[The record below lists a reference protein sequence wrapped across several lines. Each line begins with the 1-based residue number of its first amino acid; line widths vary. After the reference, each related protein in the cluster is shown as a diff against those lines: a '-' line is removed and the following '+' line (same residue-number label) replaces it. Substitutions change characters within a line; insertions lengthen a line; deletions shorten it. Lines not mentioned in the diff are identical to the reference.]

1 MSKSP
6 MTRAEKSW
14 VLYDVACSA
23 FTMLISTTI
32 PILFRSYAEAD
43 GVSPEYASALWG
55 WATSAAVLV
64 MGLFSCILGA
74 LADYRGMKKRLF
86 GLFLVLSLGGVAVL
100 STVSG
105 WQAFLVAFVVV
116 RIGYS
121 ACNVFYDSMLVDVT
135 TDQRMDMLSSQ
146 GYAWGYLG
154 SCIPFVAGLAL
165 IFTTPFG
172 LNTQQATQLSFLL
185 TGVWWLALTIP
196 LLRNVRQTHYLENRQ
211 GKLNHAFRRLAQT
224 FRKVRQDKKMLLFI
238 LGYFCYIDGVY
249 TIISMATVY
258 GGELG
263 LSSSSMVLALLLT
276 QLVAFPF
283 AILSG
288 KLSQKIGDLPMI
300 KSFILIYIGICLFG
314 FQLDQEWEF
323 WALAV
328 AVGMCQGGIQ
338 AISRSHFG
346 KMVPKEQSNEYFGL
360 FDIFGKFADFFGPMI
375 MSASAV
381 LLGSSTY
388 GILALAALFVLGY
401 LLVTFSQRAEAGER

>member
-1 MSKSP
+1 MPKIS

-55 WATSAAVLV
+55 SATSAAVLV
-64 MGLFSCILGA
+64 MGLFSCVLGA
-74 LADYRGMKKRLF
+74 LADYRGMKKKLF
-86 GLFLVLSLGGVAVL
+86 VAFLALSLAGMGALSLISHWQLFLL
-100 STVSG
+100 
-105 WQAFLVAFVVV
+105 AFVVARV
-116 RIGYS
+116 GYS

-135 TDQRMDMLSSQ
+135 TDDRMDLLSAQ

-154 SCIPFVAGLAL
+154 SCIPFALGLGL
-165 IFTTPFG
+165 ILATPFG
-172 LNTQQATQLSFLL
+172 LTTQRATQLSFLL
-185 TGVWWLALTIP
+185 TGVWWLVLTLP
-196 LLRNVRQTHYLENRQ
+196 LLRNVRQTHCLENRQ
-211 GKLNHAFRRLAQT
+211 GKLGHAFRRLGHT
-224 FRKVRQDKKMLLFI
+224 FRKVRKDKKMLLYV

-263 LSSSSMVLALLLT
+263 LSSNSMVLALLVT
-276 QLVAFPF
+276 QLVAFPC

-288 KLSQKIGDLPMI
+288 QLTQKLGDLRMI
-300 KSFILIYIGICLFG
+300 KIFILIYLGICFFG
-314 FQLDQEWEF
+314 FQLDREWEF
-323 WALAV
+323 WVLAV

-346 KMVPKEQSNEYFGL
+346 KMVPKEESNEYFGL
-360 FDIFGKFADFFGPMI
+360 FDIFGKCADFFGPMI
-375 MSASAV
+375 LSLSAV
-381 LLGSSTY
+381 LLGSSSY
-388 GILALAALFVLGY
+388 GILALAALFVLG
-401 LLVTFSQRAEAGER
+401 LVLVTLSERAQSPS